1 LLVLFWVFYPLFLL
15 RLGRADALLAHAI
28 LVFLLRFVLECL
40 LGADLGV
47 FSRRVV
53 RTADGELPAER
64 RVSLFLSMAKL
75 FNRLT

>member
-1 LLVLFWVFYPLFLL
+1 
-15 RLGRADALLAHAI
+15 
-28 LVFLLRFVLECL
+28 

-53 RTADGELPAER
+53 RTADGELPKDR

-75 FNRLT
+75 FNRVT